1 VKRYIYEPLL
11 TVLCGLIL
19 APAAFSQSNP
29 PSPAGP
35 APASTPQIEE
45 VVVTVQRRQETL
57 QEVPTSA
64 EVVSGETIAQKNL
77 GSLVDLAETV
87 PSVHISNDGA
97 GGQLFIRGVGSGS
110 NETFDQSVATFVDDI
125 YHGSAHETAASFLDV
140 ERVEV
145 LKGPQSTFF
154 GNNAIAGALNIV
166 TAKPTLDGFSGSA
179 RALYGD
185 YGQYTAEAA
194 VNVPVSDQFAFRVAA
209 NVNGLSGWQENP
221 YVGENQ
227 PNQSNQAGR
236 ISALWQP
243 SDTFDAI
250 LKVESTKNVDRT
262 GSVIGDCP
270 PAAPFVAAGFC
281 ATALGLGLPTG
292 GLHSDINTSGPGQ
305 GIWLNTFDTV
315 LTANYHRWNHTFTS
329 VTGYSSYDS
338 TQNLNASATP
348 QDELGFQLGEKYHQF
363 SQEFRVTSP
372 AGQPVEYLGGIY
384 FQTDHTDGDP
394 GALTYFFLTPTIQ
407 SIPSFA
413 ALTPYLPL
421 AESPSFVQSEQVYSI
436 FGSLTWHITDALRL
450 NAGLR
455 ETWDRKDASL
465 SAFYGTGTQQFG
477 SIVPFPANLQS
488 VLGPLAGS
496 LLGAV
501 NDSSDTQ
508 TYKALMPSAGLQYDL
523 TANSMAY
530 FTYANGF
537 KAGVP
542 VTAFAGIVSP
552 PLLPEHVNSY
562 EFGVKNELF
571 GRRVLLN
578 FDVFRSNYRDL
589 QVSST
594 QFTPT
599 GAALS
604 VITNAASSLSEGAE
618 FEGKWIVTEN
628 FRLDSSVTY
637 LDSRYVRYPNVTPTY
652 IQSFCNSNPAASGC
666 AALFPNGAGPTQDLS
681 GRPTDYAPRWSG
693 SATGSYSVNLPRE
706 YSGTAALTGI
716 FSTSY
721 FNGNS
726 STDDPLLEQGGYARL
741 DARLTL
747 DSPNKRWAVD
757 LIGKNLTNVYILGGG
772 NGATGLPT
780 SLGSLLLQREPPRTY
795 ALQLRAKF

>member
-1 VKRYIYEPLL
+1 MKRYISEPLVA
-11 TVLCGLIL
+11 VLCGLTL

-29 PSPAGP
+29 
-35 APASTPQIEE
+35 APPTGTASATPQIEE

-64 EVVSGETIAQKNL
+64 EVVTGETIAQRNL
-77 GSLVDLAETV
+77 GSLVDLAQTV

-154 GNNAIAGALNIV
+154 GNNAIAGALNII
-166 TAKPTLDGFSGSA
+166 TAKPTLDEFGGYA

-221 YVGENQ
+221 TVGENQ

-236 ISALWQP
+236 ISALWKP
-243 SDTFDAI
+243 DESFDAL
-250 LKVESTKNVDRT
+250 LKVEATKNVDRT
-262 GSVIGDCP
+262 GSVIGGCP
-270 PAAPFVAAGFC
+270 PQAPFVPAGFC
-281 ATALGLGLPTG
+281 QTALSLGLPTG
-292 GLHSDINTSGPGQ
+292 GLHSDVNTSGPGQ

-315 LTANYHRWNHTFTS
+315 LTANYRRWSHTLTS

-348 QDELGFQLGEKYHQF
+348 QDMLGFQLGEKYHQF
-363 SQEFRVTSP
+363 SQEFRITSP
-372 AGQPVEYLGGIY
+372 VGQPVEYLGGVY

-394 GALTYFFLTPTIQ
+394 GALTYFFLNPTIE
-407 SIPSFA
+407 SLPSFA
-413 ALTPYLPL
+413 ALVPYLPL
-421 AESPSFVQSEQVYSI
+421 AESPSFVQSEQVYSL
-436 FGSLTWHITDALRL
+436 FGSVTWHMTDALRL

-455 ETWDRKDASL
+455 ETWDHKDSTL

-477 SIVPFPANLQS
+477 SIVPFPAALQP
-488 VLGPLAGS
+488 VLGPLAAG

-501 NDSSDTQ
+501 TDSSNAQ

-542 VTAFAGIVSP
+542 VTAFAGVVSP

-562 EFGVKNELF
+562 ELGVKNELF
-571 GRRVLLN
+571 GRRLLLN

-594 QFTPT
+594 QFTPA

-618 FEGKWIVTEN
+618 FEGKWIINEN
-628 FRLDSSVTY
+628 FRLDSTVTY
-637 LDSRYVRYPNVTPTY
+637 LDSHYVSYPNVTPTY
-652 IQSFCNSNPAASGC
+652 LESFCHSNPTSSGC
-666 AALFPNGAGPTQDLS
+666 IALYPNGAGLTQDLS

-693 SATGSYSVNLPRE
+693 SVTGSYSTNLPNA
-706 YSGTAALTGI
+706 YSVTSALTAI

-726 STDDPLLEQGGYARL
+726 STDDPLLLQGGYTRL

-747 DSPNKRWAVD
+747 DSPNKRWAID

-780 SLGSLLLQREPPRTY
+780 ALGSLLLQREAPRTY
-795 ALQLRAKF
+795 ALQVRAKF